1 LTRIFLCVT
10 RVTCMPLSLEISHE
24 VSISSLVHDIRYH
37 KSLCCSLFF
46 CSAVGLAAESGV
58 DTVKIE
64 SITSLKGVLNEKE
77 NTFKVSKAA
86 AINTQPLAANN

>member
-1 LTRIFLCVT
+1 MKCQFFPWFT
-10 RVTCMPLSLEISHE
+10 ISGTT
-24 VSISSLVHDIRYH
+24 
-37 KSLCCSLFF
+37 SLCAVLFF
-46 CSAVGLAAESGV
+46 CCSAIGFAAESGV

-86 AINTQPLAANN
+86 AINTQPFSRQQLRMDWWP